1 MKPGIILGLATAV
14 PAFFVLLVPMG
25 EPKSAVA
32 ALVTGTVLAVACELS
47 SPPRLKLTWAK
58 SRVVVL
64 WWTVVGI
71 LVGIAEAFAAGSFID
86 GGGPDN
92 LYAAMVAPTFR
103 RYRRRES
110 HFSRVV
116 GSWSTDTRRGVS
128 PGVLVRFSVRV

>member
-1 MKPGIILGLATAV
+1 MNPGIILGLATAV

-58 SRVVVL
+58 GRVVVV

-92 LYAAMVAPTFR
+92 LYAAVVAIVGSLYLGILGGSVGF
-103 RYRRRES
+103 
-110 HFSRVV
+110 VV
-116 GSWSTDTRRGVS
+116 GLYQAKRQ
-128 PGVLVRFSVRV
+128 